1 MAELYG
7 SDKRYKDISINKQIF
22 RVNNDEYKKVY
33 HEEYNNLNIL
43 DQLGFQERQ
52 ISLLK
57 ELSKLYNK
65 NQDMSAFP
73 VEKNLTELA
82 FLERSE
88 LLGKKVNIKMNNI
101 THGGFIPI
109 KCSEYFGSIYI
120 NNNQAHSSNIVYN
133 ITNFLKNNKNIFY
146 HSYTED
152 DNDLFE
158 INFDVPESSIIVSLN
173 SSFPVGNL
181 AVRDSL
187 KHKIKYELTNLS
199 TKWTPQPTLYI
210 YVPQSMN
217 EKFLEKFLY
226 IRDNNVSQSSN
237 QGGIIDYDNLIHF
250 CLMVKNGGPQLE
262 DMLKKNMNNIDKWT
276 ILDTGSTDNTI
287 ETIHTTLVGKKDGEL
302 YQEPFINFR
311 DSRNR
316 CLDLAGTDCK
326 FIIMMDDTYVIQ
338 GDLRKFLNIV
348 RGDQFSDSYTLFI
361 FSDDTEYG
369 SNRIIKSESGLR
381 YKYKIH
387 EVINDKD
394 NVNIVIPKEDAI
406 IFDGRFD
413 YMEERTVKR
422 KELDLTLLYEELQED
437 PTNSRTY
444 YYLAQTYNIMGQY
457 EKAYEFF
464 LKRASIINS
473 GFIQERIDSV
483 FEAARIANYRLNK
496 PWEEFMDLYEK
507 AYKIDESRPDSI
519 YFMGINYYLTGKY
532 KKAYEFF
539 KKGFQIGYPSH
550 CQYSL
555 KPTLSFHFL
564 PKFLTRVCYIL
575 DEYILG
581 EASSLFFL
589 QNNNKNAED
598 YEEMNSYYMI
608 FKKLNEYK
616 DHKNKKLKNSYPKK
630 SPLFVFVADGGFN
643 KWSGSNILTTGVGG
657 SETYII
663 EMSRY
668 IKKSGIFDVIVFCNC
683 KKDENFEGVEY
694 KHLSQFPSFVN
705 ENYVEHCMISRFT
718 EYLPLAFN
726 GFTENVYLV
735 LHDLGP
741 SINVISK
748 NTKLK
753 KIFCLTEWH
762 VDYFTSQFPTL
773 KSITVPF
780 YYGIDFSKFKKE
792 SSFSSSLVTIPPG
805 GKDGKEPFKF
815 IYSSFPNRGLLPLLQ
830 MWPSIYN
837 MNNKASLHIYTDVN
851 GEWVNNVDPE
861 NMIEIRRLLKLNINM
876 NIHYHGWVD
885 KNTLA
890 EAWLSSDI
898 WFYPCIFMETF
909 CLTALE
915 AALTNTLVFTNDLAA
930 LQNTVGDRGIV
941 IKGNPMEKEW
951 QTRALEKIQSYF
963 ISSQRKDDICD
974 NYRKI
979 NYSWASSLS
988 WENQATKFLENY
1000 ILPNKLEYK
1009 NLYGWYDDLPSCT
1022 NAKDIFE
1029 KMLESFN
1036 IYAQT
1041 KEQVKV
1047 LEIGSYTGISLI
1059 NILQRIPNAIGY
1071 GVDMWSNYDEKT
1083 QYGNTDMLKNIE
1095 DLETEKSFY
1104 KNIKVSGLDSR
1115 MFGIKGDSHK
1125 VLMDMLYDSESS
1137 GASFS
1142 CGKEDIK
1149 NNDFDLVYI
1158 DGSHSSID
1166 TYTDCYMSWKLLNKG
1181 GMMIIDDYLYNT
1193 EDDDIPLL
1201 NIKNKDILDH
1211 SPKKGIDRFLE
1222 KFKDG
1227 YKILNMSYRVFLE
1240 KL

>member
-1 MAELYG
+1 MNSSLSSG
-7 SDKRYKDISINKQIF
+7 KGISNNIPMKDISINKKIF
-22 RVNNDEYKKVY
+22 RVNDNEYNKIHHKD
-33 HEEYNNLNIL
+33 YNNLNIL
-43 DQLGFQERQ
+43 DQLGFHERQ

-57 ELSKLYNK
+57 EISKIY
-65 NQDMSAFP
+65 D
-73 VEKNLTELA
+73 
-82 FLERSE
+82 
-88 LLGKKVNIKMNNI
+88 KKPSLKINNAS
-101 THGGFIPI
+101 HGGFIPI
-109 KCSEYFGSIYI
+109 KCSEYFDKIYI
-120 NNNQAHSSNIVYN
+120 NNENQHQSNILYN
-133 ITNFLKNNKNIFY
+133 IKSHLILKNIFY
-146 HSYTED
+146 HSYI
-152 DNDLFE
+152 NDTKDWYE
-158 INFDVPESSIIVSLN
+158 VNFDKPESSVIISLN
-173 SSFPVGNL
+173 SFIFFSKFT
-181 AVRDSL
+181 
-187 KHKIKYELTNLS
+187 KYELTNLN
-199 TKWTPQPTLYI
+199 TEWTPQPTLYV
-210 YVPQSMN
+210 YVSEN
-217 EKFLEKFLY
+217 INNKFLERFRYY
-226 IRDNNVSQSSN
+226 IRKNKL
-237 QGGIIDYDNLIHF
+237 DYDNLIHF
-250 CLMVKNGGPQLE
+250 CLMVKNGGSQLQ
-262 DMLKKNMNNIDKWT
+262 DMLEQNINNIDKWT

-287 ETIHTTLVGKKDGEL
+287 ETINNTLVGKKEGEL

-316 CLDLAGTDCK
+316 CLDLAGIECK
-326 FIIMMDDTYVIQ
+326 FTIMMDDTYIIK
-338 GDLRKFLNIV
+338 GDLRRFLNIV

-361 FSDDTEYG
+361 FSDDTQYG

-507 AYKIDESRPDSI
+507 AYKIDESRPDAI

-616 DHKNKKLKNSYPKK
+616 DHKNKKIKNSYHKNA
-630 SPLFVFVADGGFN
+630 PLFVFVADGGFN

-683 KKDENFEGVEY
+683 EKDETFEGVEY

-705 ENYVEHCMISRFT
+705 ENYVEHCMISRFV

-741 SINVISK
+741 SINIISK

-753 KIFCLTEWH
+753 KIFCLSEWH
-762 VDYFTSQFPTL
+762 VDHFTSQYPIL

-792 SSFSSSLVTIPPG
+792 SSFPG
-805 GKDGKEPFKF
+805 RKEPFKF

-851 GEWVNNVDPE
+851 GEWVNNIDPE

-885 KNTLA
+885 KNTLS

-963 ISSQRKDDICD
+963 ISSQRKDDIYD
-974 NYRKI
+974 IYDIYRKI

-988 WENQATKFLENY
+988 WERQSAKFLENY

-1009 NLYGWYDDLPSCT
+1009 NLYGWYDDLPSYT

-1029 KMLESFN
+1029 KMLARFN

-1041 KEQVKV
+1041 KEQVRV

-1149 NNDFDLVYI
+1149 NNNFDLIYI

-1211 SPKKGIDRFLE
+1211 SPRKGIDRFLE